1 MPDKEENNKKILER
15 NESQLDVG
23 EETIVHDSLAE
34 KAKDAIDIMEALTEP
49 SKPDPVN
56 SPEHYNMLDV
66 EAIDL
71 IEMSMT
77 KDEFLGYLKGN
88 VLKYI
93 IRYKHKGKSLEDI
106 DKGKWYLERLRDRI
120 DEQRSSN

>member
-1 MPDKEENNKKILER
+1 MADEKQQLEQKAQDTKDIL
-15 NESQLDVG
+15 D
-23 EETIVHDSLAE
+23 
-34 KAKDAIDIMEALTEP
+34 ALTKPKPPE
-49 SKPDPVN
+49 PDPVN
-56 SPEHYNMLDV
+56 SPEHYNKLDV

-93 IRYKHKGKSLEDI
+93 IRYKHKGKAGEDL
-106 DKGKWYLERLRDRI
+106 DKGKWYLEKLRNKI
-120 DEQRSSN
+120 NEQSSN

>member
-1 MPDKEENNKKILER
+1 MIRMEMTMADEEPKKPEKT
-15 NESQLDVG
+15 
-23 EETIVHDSLAE
+23 EEY
-34 KAKDAIDIMEALTEP
+34 KDIMDALTYPEP
-49 SKPDPVN
+49 KPEPEPDPVN
-56 SPEHYNMLDV
+56 SPEHYNKLDV

-93 IRYKHKGKSLEDI
+93 IRYKHKGKDLEDL
-106 DKGKWYLERLRDRI
+106 DKGKWYLQRLRDRI
-120 DEQRSSN
+120 KDAKSTN

>member
-1 MPDKEENNKKILER
+1 MTRMEITMADEEPKKPE
-15 NESQLDVG
+15 QT
-23 EETIVHDSLAE
+23 EEY
-34 KAKDAIDIMEALTEP
+34 KDIMDALTYPEP
-49 SKPDPVN
+49 KPEPKPDPVN
-56 SPEHYNMLDV
+56 SPEHYNKLEV

-93 IRYKHKGKSLEDI
+93 IRYKHKGKDLEDL
-106 DKGKWYLERLRDRI
+106 DKGKWYLQRLRDRI
-120 DEQRSSN
+120 KDAKSTN